1 MQHCCMNQRP
11 KCCWAYQLTTNSLYD
26 SKYINSTQSKCR
38 WWNITILL
46 GKASY
51 GICTRRTDP
60 LDVSVGLVDIQ
71 IQTVLVKPFVAI
83 VAGNHRSCFV
93 IDLPTCTVNMFL
105 N

>member
-1 MQHCCMNQRP
+1 MQP
-11 KCCWAYQLTTNSLYD
+11 STYVAY
-26 SKYINSTQSKCR
+26 
-38 WWNITILL
+38 
-46 GKASY
+46 
-51 GICTRRTDP
+51 P